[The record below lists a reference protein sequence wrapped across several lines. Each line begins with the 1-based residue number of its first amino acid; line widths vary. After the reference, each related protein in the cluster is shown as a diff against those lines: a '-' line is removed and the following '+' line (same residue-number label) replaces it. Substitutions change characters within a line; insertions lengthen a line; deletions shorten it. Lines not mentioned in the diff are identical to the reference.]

1 MNNYLFCNLYS
12 FYSFLLKMTFIQET
26 KYQMLWQFF
35 LVKFWLPLIWIF
47 EQGISK
53 SSLSTVIVFSTY
65 LTKTHI
71 SLPTCNKVL
80 LFKFFD
86 SGYRSVHFCTSLKR
100 IFSNIRKKYLTGYNI
115 IKNVLWEYKAYLFK
129 RLVFLEPELSRSFKS
144 T

>member
-1 MNNYLFCNLYS
+1 MNNHSFSNLYS
-12 FYSFLLKMTFIQET
+12 FYIFLLKMTFIQET
-26 KYQMLWQFF
+26 KYQTLWQFF

-53 SSLSTVIVFSTY
+53 SSLSTVTVFSTY

-80 LFKFFD
+80 LFKFFH

-100 IFSNIRKKYLTGYNI
+100 IFSNIRKKVLNRVQYNKNCTLRI
-115 IKNVLWEYKAYLFK
+115 QSLPIQEISFSGAWIKL
-129 RLVFLEPELSRSFKS
+129 
-144 T
+144 